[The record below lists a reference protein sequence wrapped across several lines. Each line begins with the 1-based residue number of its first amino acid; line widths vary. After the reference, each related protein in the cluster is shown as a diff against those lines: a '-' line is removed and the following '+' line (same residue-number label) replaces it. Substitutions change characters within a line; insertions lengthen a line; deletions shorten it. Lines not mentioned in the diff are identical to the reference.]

1 MSFPVSTDGYK
12 PLSLDPA
19 SGSLTDAER
28 KQLQTNIDLY
38 RDVIIFFTT
47 VAGAKGLSG
56 HAGGPYSIVP
66 ETLIAE
72 GFMRGSDKVYPVCF
86 DEAGHR
92 VAIQYAL
99 AAFNEEIPFEK
110 LLHYREADHGLY
122 GHPELDP
129 ELGIKF
135 SSGRLGHMWP
145 FINGV
150 ARAYPDKNV
159 MLLASDGSQM
169 EGNDAEAARLAVA
182 YNLNVTILV
191 DDNNVTISGH
201 PHDYLHGYDIE
212 RTLKGHG
219 LNVTSGDPENI
230 DELYTRIH
238 TAVKNG
244 GPNALINRRPMA
256 PGIAGVEGSHKG
268 HEVIPV
274 DAAVEYLENRGQ
286 SKAAEYL
293 KGVSKI
299 SSSTSYRGCSTE
311 KGSNR
316 KEFGKVLAEIL
327 EEMPEKERT
336 ERVMV
341 IDSDLEGSTGLNTV
355 GERVPE
361 VYVRGGVMER
371 GNFSAAAGFG
381 FEKGRQGVFST
392 FSAFTEM
399 VVSEIT
405 MARLN
410 KSNVLSH
417 FSHAGVDD
425 IADNTCHYGI
435 NVFFT
440 DSGVEEISKDSRL
453 YFPADT
459 HQLRAIV
466 KRVFNDPG
474 LRFVFSTRST
484 VPYVLTEDGSNQYF
498 SPDSGYEFEPDK
510 DEVILEGT
518 AGYIVTYGEMLHR
531 AMDSVVQLRES
542 GVNVGLV
549 NKPTLNVVDEESMK
563 RLGNS
568 PAVLLVEAQNS
579 RTGLGT
585 RFGTWLLERGQNPR
599 YAHMGTHRQGAG
611 GLAEHILHQGLGTEN
626 IKAEFQKLIKG

>member
-1 MSFPVSTDGYK
+1 
-12 PLSLDPA
+12 
-19 SGSLTDAER
+19 
-28 KQLQTNIDLY
+28 
-38 RDVIIFFTT
+38 
-47 VAGAKGLSG
+47 
-56 HAGGPYSIVP
+56 VP

-72 GFMRGSDKVYPVCF
+72 GFMRGSDSVYPVCF

-159 MLLASDGSQM
+159 VLLASDGSQM

-201 PHDYLHGYDIE
+201 PKDYLHGYDIE

-219 LNVTSGDPENI
+219 LNVTSGNPEDI
-230 DELYTRIH
+230 DELYTRIQ
-238 TAVKNG
+238 TAVTTG

-256 PGIAGVEGSHKG
+256 PGVPRIEGSHKG

-274 DAAVEYLENRGQ
+274 DAAVEYLEKRGQ

-299 SSSTSYRGCSTE
+299 SSSVTYRGCSTE

-355 GERVPE
+355 GQRVPE

-381 FEKGRQGVFST
+381 FEHGKQGVFST

-410 KSNVLSH
+410 KSNVLAH

-435 NVFFT
+435 NIFFT
-440 DSGVEEISKDSRL
+440 DSGVDEISKNSRL

-459 HQLRAIV
+459 HQLRAVV

-484 VPYVLTEDGSNQYF
+484 VPYVLTKDGSQQYF

-510 DEVILEGT
+510 DEVILDGS

-568 PAVLLVEAQNS
+568 PAVLLVEAQNT

-585 RFGTWLLERGQNPR
+585 RFGTWLLERGLTPR
-599 YAHMGTHRQGAG
+599 YAHIGTHRQGAG

-626 IKAEFQKLIKG
+626 IKAEFKKLIEG